1 MTTNGN
7 GHNKLKLEE
16 VIIRGDLYP
25 RLDTS
30 PHIIEVYKENLE
42 VLPPI
47 EVNQRNELIDG
58 RHRLTAYK
66 AADHEYIP
74 VTITETGSD
83 AELLLLACQRN
94 ASHGQQLAN
103 TDKQRMTREIYSRA
117 SDKDRPALKQQ
128 LPSIMSVT
136 PRTITSWVSRI
147 DKDRQAELR
156 QIAFDLWLACHT
168 QEEIT
173 ERLNIPQQT
182 ISRMVQEDFT
192 QIGKLSELGK
202 TAAAFGDFTPPIYNV
217 WKNQNKSEGVK
228 HPGNSEPAIV
238 ENLLHAYTDPFD
250 VVVDPF
256 AGGGSTIDLCKRRFR
271 RYFVSDLTPIV
282 SREQEIRQHDITE
295 GFPKVPRWEDVRLV
309 YLDPPYWKQAEGWYS
324 DSPANLANMEA
335 DDFHTAVSKIIA
347 GFAGKLQTGA
357 KIALLMQ
364 PTQWKAPERGFVDH
378 TLLISKAVDL
388 PVIQRVQCPY
398 ESQQATAQMV
408 EWAKANKQWLV
419 LSRELTVWEVK

>member
-16 VIIRGDLYP
+16 VIIRDDLYP

-30 PHIIEVYKENLE
+30 PHIIEVYRENIE

-94 ASHGQQLAN
+94 ASHGQQLAS
-103 TDKQRMTREIYSRA
+103 TDKQRMTRSIYERA
-117 SDKDRPALKQQ
+117 SDKDRPALKEE
-128 LPSIMSVT
+128 LPKIMSVT
-136 PRTITSWVSRI
+136 PRTISSWVSRI
-147 DKDRQAELR
+147 DKDREAELR
-156 QIAFDLWLACHT
+156 KRALSLWLACYT
-168 QEEIT
+168 QQEIA
-173 ERLNIPQQT
+173 E
-182 ISRMVQEDFT
+182 FT
-192 QIGKLSELGK
+192 NFSEGKVNGLIKEFLTFGKFSESEK
-202 TAAAFGDFTPPIYNV
+202 TGANFGDFTAPIYNV

-256 AGGGSTIDLCKRRFR
+256 AGGGSTIDICKRRFR

-282 SREQEIRQHDITE
+282 SREREIRQHDITD
-295 GFPKVPRWEDVRLV
+295 GLPKLPQWKDVKLV

-324 DSPANLANMEA
+324 DSPSNLANMEA
-335 DDFHTAVSKIIA
+335 DDFHKTVGKIIN
-347 GFAGKLQTGA
+347 GFAGKLQAGA

-388 PVIQRVQCPY
+388 PIIQRVQCPY

-408 EWAKANKQWLV
+408 EWAKANRQWLV
-419 LSRELTVWEVK
+419 LSRELTIWEVR

>member
-1 MTTNGN
+1 MTLNGN
-7 GHNKLKLEE
+7 GHHKLKLEE
-16 VIIRGDLYP
+16 VIIRTDLYP
-25 RLDTS
+25 RMDTS
-30 PHIIEVYKENLE
+30 PQIIEVYKENIE

-58 RHRLTAYK
+58 RHRWTAYK
-66 AADHEYIP
+66 AAGQEYVP
-74 VTITETGSD
+74 VTITETESD
-83 AELLLLACQRN
+83 AQLLLLACQRN

-117 SDKDRPALKQQ
+117 SDKDRPALKEK
-128 LPSIMSVT
+128 LPAIMSVT
-136 PRTITSWVSRI
+136 PRTVNNWVSRI
-147 DKDRQAELR
+147 DKDRQAELK

-168 QEEIT
+168 QEDIG
-173 ERLNIPQQT
+173 ERLNIPRQT
-182 ISRMVQEDFT
+182 ITRMVEDFA
-192 QIGKLSELGK
+192 QIGKLSDLGK
-202 TAAAFGDFTPPIYNV
+202 TAANFGDFTAPLYNV

-228 HPGNSEPAIV
+228 HPGNSEPAIL
-238 ENLLHAYTDPFD
+238 ENLLHAYTQPFE

-256 AGGGSTIDLCKRRFR
+256 AGGGSTIDICKRRFR
-271 RYFVSDLTPIV
+271 RYYVSDLTPIV
-282 SREQEIRQHDITE
+282 AREQEIRQHDIID
-295 GFPKVPRWEDVRLV
+295 GFPKVPRWEDVSLV

-324 DSPANLANMEA
+324 DSPANLANMTAE
-335 DDFHTAVSKIIA
+335 DFHKAVSKVIT

-419 LSRELTVWEVK
+419 LSRELTIWEVR